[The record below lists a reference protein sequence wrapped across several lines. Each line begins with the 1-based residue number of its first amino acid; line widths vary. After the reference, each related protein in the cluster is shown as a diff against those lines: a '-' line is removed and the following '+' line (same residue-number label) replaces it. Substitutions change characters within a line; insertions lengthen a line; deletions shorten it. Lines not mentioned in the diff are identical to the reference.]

1 MLDLLSGFLREVA
14 DLEGGFWPTVRDLT
28 IRPGVMLRRYLQG
41 ARRSYMHPGRYL
53 LTAIVV
59 ATLVTQGLG
68 TMGITTESGDA
79 DAGAGP
85 AAAPD
90 SASATAAPAPVDT
103 SAVGYKLGYVLA
115 EVAEGTGLKEDTGPV
130 GEDGPTEASTERASL
145 FSVLGNHYV
154 RMVFGVTMAL
164 VLGLVYRRMFP
175 GAFPRPAPALAL
187 ALFVVAH
194 VTLLLHAVTASVSVV
209 QFFWM
214 GTVAESGGNTLSL
227 ALLLLG
233 NGVAA
238 GTCFGADEG
247 VWRAGLKG
255 CVAAGIAL
263 LDTLAILIF
272 ILVAYEGGQSFWIP
286 GAIPPSHPL
295 FWFLAA
301 ALVLGVGVLFLPHLG
316 LLLYRRIR
324 PTGAGSR

>member
-1 MLDLLSGFLREVA
+1 
-14 DLEGGFWPTVRDLT
+14 
-28 IRPGVMLRRYLQG
+28 MLRRYLQG

-68 TMGITTESGDA
+68 TIGITPGGDGPA
-79 DAGAGP
+79 DAGP

-103 SAVGYKLGYVLA
+103 SAVGYKLGYVLG
-115 EVAEGTGLKEDTGPV
+115 EIAEGTGLKEDTGPV
-130 GEDGPTEASTERASL
+130 GADGTTAASAERASL
-145 FSVLGNHYV
+145 FSVLGNHYI
-154 RMVFGVTMAL
+154 RMLFGVTMAL
-164 VLGLVYRRMFP
+164 FLGLVYRRMFP
-175 GAFPRPAPALAL
+175 GAFSRPALPIAL

-209 QFFWM
+209 QYLWT
-214 GTVAESGGNTLSL
+214 GTAAESGGNALPL
-227 ALLLLG
+227 GLLLLG

-238 GTCFGADEG
+238 GTCFGADDG
-247 VWRAGLKG
+247 VWWAGLKG
-255 CVAAGIAL
+255 GVAAGIAL
-263 LDTLAILIF
+263 LDTLALLIF
-272 ILVAYEGGQSFWIP
+272 ILVAYEGGQSFWVP

-295 FWFLAA
+295 FWFLAV

-316 LLLYRRIR
+316 LLLYRRVR